1 MVYSWWAWIDLSNTV
16 IDRSPRWLVE
26 GNVLERLVEV
36 NFTGNAS
43 VPLYHRSALEN
54 VGGYNT
60 AMRQDDRGG
69 CEDWDLAIRV
79 SEKYAVAVV
88 PAVLVGY
95 RRRNDSMS
103 TACDTMWRSQQELLD
118 TMAARQPQ
126 VPPAVRQRSS
136 GQFAL
141 YLAGVSFWSGHYLQ
155 AIRWGLKA
163 RPVSLMLVVIPYA
176 AGVIF
181 KRLIGSR
188 PAPTVFGSAQGRFDE
203 NSIKEPLIPY
213 AKIYERHWRNKR
225 EP

>member
-1 MVYSWWAWIDLSNTV
+1 MVYSWWAWIDLSATV
-16 IDRSPRWLVE
+16 IDRSPRWRVE
-26 GNVLERLVEV
+26 GNVVERLVEV

-43 VPLYHRSALEN
+43 VPLYRRSALEN

-60 AMRQDDRGG
+60 AMREADRGG

-79 SEKYAVAVV
+79 AEKYAVAVV

-103 TACDTMWRSQQELLD
+103 TACDTMWRSQQELLA

-126 VPPAVRQRSS
+126 MPRGVLQRSS

-141 YLAGVSFWSGHYLQ
+141 YLAGVSFWSGQYLQ
-155 AIRWGLKA
+155 AVRWGLKA
-163 RPVSLMLVVIPYA
+163 RPISLMIEVIPYA
-176 AGVIF
+176 AGVVF
-181 KRLIGSR
+181 KRLVGSR
-188 PAPTVFGSAQGRFDE
+188 PAPSVFGSAEGRFDE

-213 AKIYERHWRNKR
+213 SKIYERRWRDPGKR
-225 EP
+225 